1 MFKDY
6 YQILG
11 IEYPSNPVEIKGA
24 YHLQSMKWHPDKNP
38 GRDTKQQMQDVNEA
52 YNILKDD
59 ISKGHYDK
67 EYLTFK
73 QVIAV
78 RKPEPKQQESSYS
91 YNDRYDY
98 DYDYDIQDE
107 DLRDDVNE
115 AREAARNYVNEFFSA
130 LRENSKAAA
139 SGAWEEMKVY
149 VYIGIIGTII
159 YILIMLFG

>member
-1 MFKDY
+1 MATEVDY
-6 YQILG
+6 YELLE
-11 IEYPSNPVEIKGA
+11 IERGA
-24 YHLQSMKWHPDKNP
+24 DDKSVKTAFRRLAMRYHPDKNP

-98 DYDYDIQDE
+98 DYDIQDE

-159 YILIMLFG
+159 YLLIMLFG